1 MSDAVIECRGLRRVF
16 ESEAEELEILKG
28 VDLAIGEGQCV
39 SITGPSGCGKST
51 LLSILGGLDRPSS
64 GTALVGG
71 IDVATADERRLTEL
85 RARVVGFVFQF
96 HYLLKDF
103 TALENAMLPA
113 YMLSGDRKAAISKAR
128 PLLEAVGLGDR
139 LSHVPAKLSGG
150 ERQRVAIARALIN
163 DPRIVLADEP
173 TGNLDRQSAAVVED
187 LLFELAAS
195 RGTTLLVVT
204 HDRAMADR
212 ASRRLV
218 LADGRLV
225 SADEVIASTAGRPEE
240 R

>member
-1 MSDAVIECRGLRRVF
+1 MDESRDDILVCSRVRKVF
-16 ESEAEELEILKG
+16 ASEAEELEILGG
-28 VDLAIGEGQCV
+28 VDLRLGRGDRA

-64 GTALVGG
+64 GEVSVGG
-71 IDVATADERRLTEL
+71 VDLVRSGDDGLSAF
-85 RARVVGFVFQF
+85 RASVVGFVFQF

-113 YMLSGDRKAAISKAR
+113 YMLSGDRKAAVAKAR
-128 PLLEAVGLGDR
+128 VLLEAVGLGGR

-163 DPRIVLADEP
+163 DPAIVLADEP
-173 TGNLDRQSAAVVED
+173 TGNLDRASAKAVED
-187 LLFELAAS
+187 LLFELAER

-204 HDRAMADR
+204 HDPGMAER
-212 ASRRLV
+212 ASRRFV
-218 LADGRLV
+218 LRDGALAE
-225 SADEVIASTAGRPEE
+225 S
-240 R
+240 